1 MSRDQPFDP
10 CVHRAGRG
18 APPQLTPS
26 RLHAGTAAPPHPAT
40 GTASAPAVGTTT
52 PRPVRPHHRMTSP
65 RECRKGSPLLRVLL
79 AEDLHRHRKA
89 GQDVDP
95 AERVSGTVREP
106 GYGRRAA
113 NGRLVWSAVRRG
125 ALGRWAADLEL
136 PSSMF
141 LQMSSR

>member
-1 MSRDQPFDP
+1 MTRKRWVDP
-10 CVHRAGRG
+10 PTAEWG
-18 APPQLTPS
+18 ASFPRQLTPS
-26 RLHAGTAAPPHPAT
+26 RLQAGTAAPPHPAT

-125 ALGRWAADLEL
+125 AL
-136 PSSMF
+136 
-141 LQMSSR
+141 